1 MTTRNIPKTVEI
13 VQRRHDTVV
22 ELTRQG
28 YSSTFIADKLGITK
42 RSVQRHRRQA
52 GLSQTTVPSYSEAEI
67 AQAQALLE
75 DGASYL
81 EVARTLQRGVEA
93 LRKRFPGYGW
103 TKSQACMYGRM
114 RQLLD
119 SLEATA

>member
-13 VQRRHDTVV
+13 VQHRHNTVI

-52 GLSQTTVPSYSEAEI
+52 GLSQTTRPSYTQAEI

-114 RQLLD
+114 RRQLD
-119 SLEATA
+119 ELEIAV